1 MKTAHWMSWEGGVD
15 VVAMTQPG
23 LSQPNLILHV
33 ARIVHTPIGS
43 APAGIVFWQPD
54 AQAPPA
60 LCGFVSADPRVGA
73 WFGPHIFAGTPFE
86 KVPALTARIHVQAD
100 GKTAGSRIEVAG
112 KVFEVALG
120 DLGASNLIHRAA
132 GSPMPFAQQ
141 GLEAAA
147 RTVAIK
153 LDGKLLTTTVPA
165 VAMGGGPGAC
175 FAATGVYARP

>member
-1 MKTAHWMSWEGGVD
+1 MKTAHWMTWEGGVD
-15 VVAMTQPG
+15 LVAMTQPG
-23 LSQPNLILHV
+23 LAQPNVILHV

-54 AQAPPA
+54 AKAPPA
-60 LCGFVSADPRVGA
+60 LCGFVCGDPRIGA

-86 KVPALTARIHVQAD
+86 KVPALAARITVQID
-100 GKTAGSRIEVAG
+100 GKVASSRIEVGG
-112 KVFEVALG
+112 KVFAVTLG
-120 DLGASNLIHRAA
+120 ELGAATLVHRAA

-147 RTVAIK
+147 GKATLEVDGQKVAI
-153 LDGKLLTTTVPA
+153 TVPP

-175 FAATGVYARP
+175 LAATGIYARP